1 MAGLKKKPFTCDLE
15 NNNKNITLQ
24 SQNRRMRQKRMD
36 IQHNTH
42 DQSLYWFGT
51 GTYKRGSVYKVI
63 NTQWNIYL

>member
-1 MAGLKKKPFTCDLE
+1 MAGLEKKPFTWDLE

-24 SQNRRMRQKRMD
+24 SYNRRMRQTWMD
-36 IQHNTH
+36 IQPNAH
-42 DQSLYWFGT
+42 DRSLYWFGT